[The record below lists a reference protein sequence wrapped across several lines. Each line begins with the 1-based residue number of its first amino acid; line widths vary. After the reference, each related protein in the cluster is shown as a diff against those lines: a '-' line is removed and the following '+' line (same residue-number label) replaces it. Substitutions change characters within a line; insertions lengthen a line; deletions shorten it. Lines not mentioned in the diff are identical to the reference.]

1 MPPYLPGSYRGI
13 GTESRLRRRCLAI
26 DREPSR
32 LDHPDTNARS
42 VGPMATRADFEVSWG
57 DLDPAAIVF
66 YPHFFAWAD
75 AAAHRLFRKLGS
87 PMDAL
92 LVKERISF
100 GLVACS
106 AQFHSPARQ
115 GDRLRCRT
123 TVAKIGTASLE
134 LEHVFRVGRR
144 AVATVREVRVCMDL
158 SDPKA
163 LAARELPTRVRKG
176 LAASK
181 R

>member
-1 MPPYLPGSYRGI
+1 LI
-13 GTESRLRRRCLAI
+13 ASRR
-26 DREPSR
+26 D
-32 LDHPDTNARS
+32 LDHPDTDARS
-42 VGPMATRADFEVSWG
+42 VNAMAGRADFEVSWG

-75 AAAHRLFRKLGS
+75 AATHRLFRKVGS

-92 LVKERISF
+92 LVKQRISF

-106 AQFHSPARQ
+106 AQFHSPVRQ
-115 GDRLRCRT
+115 CDRLECRT

-144 AVATVREVRVCMDL
+144 PVATVRETRVCMDL

-163 LAARELPTRVRKG
+163 LAARELPTRLRKR

>member
-1 MPPYLPGSYRGI
+1 MPAL
-13 GTESRLRRRCLAI
+13 
-26 DREPSR
+26 
-32 LDHPDTNARS
+32 
-42 VGPMATRADFEVSWG
+42 ADFEVSWG

-75 AAAHRLFRKLGS
+75 AATHRLFRTLGVS
-87 PMDAL
+87 MDRL
-92 LVKERISF
+92 LAEERISF

-106 AQFHSPARQ
+106 AQFRSPVRQ

-163 LAARELPTRVRKG
+163 LTAREMPGRVRKR
-176 LAASK
+176 LAALQ